1 MIENMRE
8 EGKCKII
15 IIINTFWYIDQD
27 HTTIKVIM
35 EVITIIEVKEVTHHL
50 KEEILTKEIILMCNK
65 KDPFKKNQK
74 YKCLMILTKTDLNM
88 KIIILIREE
97 ECHHLIFNLIF
108 SLEIKNSKADFQIIE
123 MGSKNILL
131 LQQII

>member
-50 KEEILTKEIILMCNK
+50 KE
-65 KDPFKKNQK
+65 
-74 YKCLMILTKTDLNM
+74 
-88 KIIILIREE
+88 
-97 ECHHLIFNLIF
+97 CHHLIFNLIF